1 MLATNSFTA
10 LEALSVDPRLLH
22 YYNQEL
28 QHLREM
34 GAEFAEQFPKIAA
47 RLGMEGIEVADPYVE
62 RLLEG
67 AGFLA
72 ARVKLKLDAEFP
84 RFTQRLLEIVY
95 PNFLA
100 PTPSMLVARFEPDL
114 SEPNLARGIVVPR
127 GAALRSASSGEQ
139 AACEFRTAHDVRLW
153 PLEIV
158 SAEYFSYA
166 PDLPLATLAVG
177 NQVRGGVRLRLRS
190 TAGLNFDQL
199 TLENLRLHFC
209 GADETAYKLHELCL
223 GACVGMLVGPP
234 GRPMPWR
241 EFIPARQ
248 VRPVGFRDDEALLP
262 VSLRGF
268 QGYRLLQEYF
278 TFPQRFLFADLG
290 GLAPPFR
297 RHGGN
302 ELEVVLLF
310 DRGEAALESMVDAG
324 NFALFCA
331 PAINLFP
338 RRTDRIPLGEGSHE
352 FHVVVDRTR
361 PMDFEIHE
369 VTEVRGHGVGADS
382 EQLFLPFY
390 ADTHLEPSDHSSYYL
405 VQREPRVLS
414 MAQKRNGTRTSYV
427 GSEVFLSL
435 VDPKEAPFRSDL
447 RQLSIMATCTNR
459 DLPLLMPLGSGK
471 TDFFLDTAAPL
482 QAVRCLKGPSKPAS
496 PLREGGRAWLAINHL
511 SLNYLSLMNN
521 DERTGAAVLREM
533 LGLYAA
539 GADRAGMSRQID
551 GVQSVRVKPVVR
563 RLPLPGPIACGRG
576 LEITLEVDDLAFQGG
591 SAFLFGA
598 VMEQFFARYVSING
612 FTETVL
618 RSGARGEIMRW
629 VPRCGER
636 AIL

>member
-1 MLATNSFTA
+1 M
-10 LEALSVDPRLLH
+10 DPRLLH

-100 PTPSMLVARFEPDL
+100 PTPSMLVARFQPDL
-114 SEPNLARGIVVPR
+114 NEPNLARGIVVPR
-127 GAALRSASSGEQ
+127 GTAMRAAPSSADQ
-139 AACEFRTAHDVRLW
+139 AACEFRTGQDVTLW

-158 SAEYFSYA
+158 SASYFSYA
-166 PDLPLATLAVG
+166 PDLPLATLSVG
-177 NQVRGGVRLRLRS
+177 NKVRGGIRLRLRG
-190 TAGLNFDQL
+190 TAGLNFDQIA
-199 TLENLRLHFC
+199 LESLRIHFC
-209 GADETAYKLHELCL
+209 GADETAYKLHELCFGSCL
-223 GACVGMLVGPP
+223 GMLIGPP
-234 GRPMPWR
+234 GPPGHPMPWK
-241 EFIPARQ
+241 EFIPPGHVKPA
-248 VRPVGFRDDEALLP
+248 GFDDDEALLP

-278 TFPQRFLFADLG
+278 AFPQRFLFADLG
-290 GLAPPFR
+290 GLAPTCH

-310 DRGEAALESMVDAG
+310 ERGEAALESVVDAG
-324 NFALFCA
+324 NFGLHCA

-338 RRTDRIPLGEGSHE
+338 KRADRIQLGDGNYE
-352 FHVVVDRTR
+352 FHVLVDRTR

-382 EQLFLPFY
+382 EQRFLPFY
-390 ADTHLEPSDHSSYYL
+390 ADSHLEPADHPAYYL
-405 VQREPRVLS
+405 VQREPRLLS
-414 MAQKRNGTRTSYV
+414 ASQKRNGTRTGYV

-447 RQLSIMATCTNR
+447 RQLSVMTTCTNR
-459 DLPLLMPLGSGK
+459 DLPLLMPLGAGK
-471 TDFFLDTAAPL
+471 TDFQLDTSAPVL
-482 QAVRCLKGPSKPAS
+482 AIRCLKGPSKPAS
-496 PLREGGRAWLAINHL
+496 PLREGGRAWLAVNHL

-533 LGLYAA
+533 LDLYAS
-539 GADRAGMSRQID
+539 GADRAGMTRQIE
-551 GVQSVRVKPVVR
+551 GVHAVAVKPVVR

-598 VMEQFFARYVSING
+598 VMERFFARHVSING

-629 VPRCGER
+629 APRCGER

>member
-1 MLATNSFTA
+1 M
-10 LEALSVDPRLLH
+10 DPRLLH

-67 AGFLA
+67 VGFLA

-100 PTPSMLVARFEPDL
+100 PTPSMLVARFQPDL
-114 SEPNLARGIVVPR
+114 NEPNLARGIVVPR
-127 GAALRSASSGEQ
+127 GTAMRAAPISAEQ
-139 AACEFRTAHDVRLW
+139 AGCEYRTAHDVTLW
-153 PLEIV
+153 PIEIV
-158 SAEYFSYA
+158 SASYFSYA
-166 PDLPLATLAVG
+166 PDLPLATLSVG
-177 NQVRGGVRLRLRS
+177 NKVRGGLRLRLRS
-190 TAGLNFDQL
+190 TAGLNFDQIA
-199 TLENLRLHFC
+199 LEHLRIYFC

-223 GACVGMLVGPP
+223 GSCLGMLVGPPGPP
-234 GRPMPWR
+234 GRPMPWK
-241 EFIPARQ
+241 EFIPAEH
-248 VRPVGFRDDEALLP
+248 VKPAGFADDEALLP

-278 TFPQRFLFADLG
+278 AFPQRFLFADLG
-290 GLAPPFR
+290 GLAPAFR

-310 DRGEAALESMVDAG
+310 ERGEAALESVVDAA
-324 NFALFCA
+324 NFALYCA

-338 RRTDRIPLGEGSHE
+338 KRADRIQLGGGNYE
-352 FHVVVDRTR
+352 FHVLVDRTR
-361 PMDFEIHE
+361 PMDFEVHE
-369 VTEVRGHGVGADS
+369 VTDVQGHGVGAES
-382 EQLFLPFY
+382 EQVFLPFY
-390 ADTHLEPSDHSSYYL
+390 ADSHLEPADHPAYYL
-405 VQREPRVLS
+405 VQREPRLLS
-414 MAQKRNGTRTSYV
+414 TNQKRNGPRTSYV

-447 RQLSIMATCTNR
+447 RQLSVMTTCTNR

-471 TDFFLDTAAPL
+471 TDFQLDASMPV
-482 QAVRCLKGPSKPAS
+482 QAIRCLKGPSKPAS
-496 PLREGGRAWLAINHL
+496 PLREGGRAWLAVNHL

-533 LGLYAA
+533 LDLYAS
-539 GADRAGMSRQID
+539 GADRAGMARQIE
-551 GVQSVRVKPVVR
+551 GVHTVAVRPVVR

-591 SAFLFGA
+591 SSFLFGA
-598 VMEQFFARYVSING
+598 VMERFFARHVSING

-629 VPRCGER
+629 APRCGER